1 MNKVLLLG
9 YLSNEPETRVFE
21 AKNGGEETML
31 SRFTIAVSDIRNRNV
46 SYFINCV
53 GWNQVAQYISEKLHK
68 GDFVAID
75 GRLINRNYINNE
87 GKKVYVTEVSID
99 SIRNYG
105 SKKNASHDDETLNT
119 NSNVEEEFVTIEKTN
134 DEIDNNSNDWD
145 KDLE

>member
-21 AKNGGEETML
+21 AKNGNEESML
-31 SRFTIAVSDIRNRNV
+31 AKVTIAVSDIRNRNV

-53 GWNQVAQYISEKLHK
+53 AWNQIAQYISEKLHK

-75 GRLINRNYINNE
+75 GRLTNRNYINNE
-87 GKKVYVTEVSID
+87 GKKVYITEVSID

-105 SKKNASHDDETLNT
+105 SKKNSSSDENNT
-119 NSNVEEEFVTIEKTN
+119 NELEEEYVTIEKTN
-134 DEIDNNSNDWD
+134 SENNSSDWD
-145 KDLE
+145 NDLE